1 MGVIVVFVFVSTK
14 WANYSDNFR
23 DWKACEQRV
32 LSTNET
38 AIFDQAVIDV
48 FIKVAPEYTD
58 LIDELR
64 SATQGIKNV
73 AATCSSKPTF
83 FTNFSNY

>member
-1 MGVIVVFVFVSTK
+1 MGVIVVFVFVSAK

-23 DWKACEQRV
+23 DWKACEQRI

-38 AIFDQAVIDV
+38 AIFGQAVIDV
-48 FIKVAPEYTD
+48 FVKVAPEYTD

-64 SATQGIKNV
+64 SATQGTKDI
-73 AATCSSKPTF
+73 TSECRSKPTF